1 MKKLQLFVCV
11 ALGLSGFAKAQ
22 TGFEFNNRHLTQS
35 ANINPAFLPQYKLS
49 LGVGTGFEAY
59 HPGFNVN
66 TFFNSATDATTT
78 IRNIIN
84 DPKVNLGVSF
94 DNRTELFQFGFKGK
108 RSYFSFN
115 SSNQTL
121 GQINIPKDA
130 LGLAMFGNQEYFGKR
145 ANFDLSG
152 TEFMS
157 YIENKISYG
166 RAINNKLNVGISYSS
181 IMGIAHANLKTAYA
195 YLETDTNNTTIYQ
208 MKMGGAF
215 DAQTSLMGLS
225 VMKALNDSTY
235 DAQAAVEDAISNNPF
250 SSNRGSA
257 LGFGFVYRANQK
269 IQISGAMSNIG
280 KITWN
285 LGAESHQMA
294 DNSWTFTGL
303 DTSITNDIKNANIQD
318 LLLDSLAQAF
328 DINSTQL
335 ASYQTKLHS
344 RYTLGLEYYLSP
356 RTYFQLVYGGGYGVK
371 GNKSFTSINAHKE
384 LGEWV
389 DLRLSYTLYDFSN
402 AQHNVGVG
410 VSLNLGPIQ
419 PWISLN
425 NVSGLMA
432 FNNSHF
438 QSVRFGLNINIGQRK
453 DSDGDGVSDKS
464 DSCYKTFGARSNNG
478 CELGYLG
485 GKMDYEEMSADSV
498 MADPIVV
505 PSAMETTKT
514 EGKQTPK
521 ESPTVTETQNES
533 TIPLS
538 ETPEISK
545 EIADAELTPIDPLA
559 SAPKPSK
566 KSKVAKTKKKSKS
579 DISFTEAMMN

>member
-1 MKKLQLFVCV
+1 MKKQQLFICL

-22 TGFEFNNRHLTQS
+22 TGFEFNNRHLSQS
-35 ANINPAFLPQYKLS
+35 ANINPAFLPQYKLT
-49 LGVGTGFEAY
+49 LGVGNAFEAY
-59 HPGFNVN
+59 HPGFNIN
-66 TFFNSATDATTT
+66 TFFNSAADATTT

-94 DNRTELFQFGFKGK
+94 DNRTEIFQFGFKSK
-108 RSYFSFN
+108 RSYFTFN

-130 LGLAMFGNQEYFGKR
+130 LGMAMFGNQEYFGKR

-157 YIENKISYG
+157 YFENKISYG
-166 RAINNKLNVGISYSS
+166 RAISNKLNVGISYSS
-181 IMGIAHANLKTAYA
+181 IIGIAHANLKTAYA

-225 VMKALNDSTY
+225 VMKALNDSNY
-235 DAQAAVEDAISNNPF
+235 DAQSAIEDAFLSNPS
-250 SSNRGSA
+250 SSNSGNA
-257 LGFGFVYRANQK
+257 LGFGFVYRANKK

-285 LGAESHQMA
+285 VGAESHQMS
-294 DNSWTFTGL
+294 DKPWTFTGL
-303 DTSITNDIKNANIQD
+303 DTSITNDLKNVTVQD
-318 LLLDSLAQAF
+318 LLLDSFAQAF
-328 DINSTQL
+328 DNHSTQL
-335 ASYQTKLHS
+335 ASYETKLHS
-344 RYTLGLEYYLSP
+344 RYTLGLEYFLSP
-356 RTYFQLVYGGGYGVK
+356 RTYFQFVYGGGYGVK
-371 GNKSFTSINAHKE
+371 GDKSFTSINAHKE

-410 VSLNLGPIQ
+410 MSMNLGPIQ

-432 FNNSHF
+432 YDKSHY
-438 QSVRFGLNINIGQRK
+438 QSIRVGLNINIGQRK
-453 DSDGDGVSDKS
+453 DTDGDGVRDKS
-464 DSCYKTFGARSNNG
+464 DSCYKTYGARSNNG

-485 GKMDYEEMSADSV
+485 GKMNYDETAVDSV
-498 MADPIVV
+498 MAEPIVA
-505 PSAMETTKT
+505 PSAMETPQND
-514 EGKQTPK
+514 GAQNSK
-521 ESPTVTETQNES
+521 ESPVLTETQNTPAITVTETSEMSKES
-533 TIPLS
+533 T
-538 ETPEISK
+538 EATP
-545 EIADAELTPIDPLA
+545 
-559 SAPKPSK
+559 PKTSK
-566 KSKVAKTKKKSKS
+566 KTKVAKTKKKSKS
-579 DISFTEAMMN
+579 DISLTEAMMN

>member
-1 MKKLQLFVCV
+1 MKKQQLFICL

-22 TGFEFNNRHLTQS
+22 TGFEFNNRHLSQS
-35 ANINPAFLPQYKLS
+35 ANINPAFLPQYKLT
-49 LGVGTGFEAY
+49 LGVGNAFEAY
-59 HPGFNVN
+59 HPGFNIN
-66 TFFNSATDATTT
+66 TFFNSAADATTT

-94 DNRTELFQFGFKGK
+94 DNRTEMFQFGFKSK
-108 RSYFSFN
+108 RSYFTFN

-130 LGLAMFGNQEYFGKR
+130 LGMAMFGNQEYFGKQ

-157 YIENKISYG
+157 YFENKISYG
-166 RAINNKLNVGISYSS
+166 RAISNKLNVGISYSS
-181 IMGIAHANLKTAYA
+181 IIGIAHANLKTAYA

-225 VMKALNDSTY
+225 VMKALNDSNY
-235 DAQAAVEDAISNNPF
+235 DAQSAIEDAFLSNPS
-250 SSNRGSA
+250 SSNRGNA
-257 LGFGFVYRANQK
+257 LGFGFVYRANKK

-285 LGAESHQMA
+285 VGAESHQMS
-294 DNSWTFTGL
+294 DKPWTFTGL
-303 DTSITNDIKNANIQD
+303 DTSITNDLKNVTVQD
-318 LLLDSLAQAF
+318 LLLDSFAQAF
-328 DINSTQL
+328 DNHSTQL
-335 ASYQTKLHS
+335 ASYETKLHS
-344 RYTLGLEYYLSP
+344 RYTLGLEYFLSP
-356 RTYFQLVYGGGYGVK
+356 RTYFQFVYGGGYGVK
-371 GNKSFTSINAHKE
+371 GDKSFTSINAHKE

-410 VSLNLGPIQ
+410 MSMNLGPIQ

-432 FNNSHF
+432 YDKSHY
-438 QSVRFGLNINIGQRK
+438 QSIRVGLNINIGQRK
-453 DSDGDGVSDKS
+453 DTDGDGVRDKS
-464 DSCYKTFGARSNNG
+464 DSCYKTYGARSNNG

-485 GKMDYEEMSADSV
+485 GKMNYDETAVDSV
-498 MADPIVV
+498 MAEPIVA
-505 PSAMETTKT
+505 PSAMETPQND
-514 EGKQTPK
+514 GAQNSK
-521 ESPTVTETQNES
+521 ESPVLTEAQN
-533 TIPLS
+533 TAAITAT
-538 ETPEISK
+538 ETPEMSK
-545 EIADAELTPIDPLA
+545 ESTEAT
-559 SAPKPSK
+559 APKTSK
-566 KSKVAKTKKKSKS
+566 KTKVAKTKKKSKS
-579 DISFTEAMMN
+579 DISLTEAMMN

>member
-1 MKKLQLFVCV
+1 MKKQQLFICL

-22 TGFEFNNRHLTQS
+22 TGFEFNNRHLSQS
-35 ANINPAFLPQYKLS
+35 ANINPAFLPQYKLT
-49 LGVGTGFEAY
+49 LGVGNAFEAY
-59 HPGFNVN
+59 HPGFNIN
-66 TFFNSATDATTT
+66 TFFNSAADATTT

-94 DNRTELFQFGFKGK
+94 DNRTEMFQFGFKSK
-108 RSYFSFN
+108 RSYFTFN

-130 LGLAMFGNQEYFGKR
+130 LGMAMFGNQEYFGKR

-157 YIENKISYG
+157 YFENKISYG
-166 RAINNKLNVGISYSS
+166 RAISNKLNVGISYSS
-181 IMGIAHANLKTAYA
+181 IIGIAHANLKTAYA

-225 VMKALNDSTY
+225 VMKALNDSNY
-235 DAQAAVEDAISNNPF
+235 DAQSAIEDAFLSNPS
-250 SSNRGSA
+250 SSNRGNA
-257 LGFGFVYRANQK
+257 LGFGFVYRANKK

-285 LGAESHQMA
+285 VGAESHQMS
-294 DNSWTFTGL
+294 DKPWTFTGL
-303 DTSITNDIKNANIQD
+303 DTSITNDLKNVTVQD
-318 LLLDSLAQAF
+318 LLLDSFAQAF
-328 DINSTQL
+328 DNHSTQL
-335 ASYQTKLHS
+335 ASYETKLHS
-344 RYTLGLEYYLSP
+344 RYTLGLEYFLSP
-356 RTYFQLVYGGGYGVK
+356 RTYFQFVYGGGYGVK
-371 GNKSFTSINAHKE
+371 GDKSFTSINAHKE

-410 VSLNLGPIQ
+410 MSMNLGPIQ

-432 FNNSHF
+432 YDNSHY
-438 QSVRFGLNINIGQRK
+438 QSIRVGLNINIGQRK
-453 DSDGDGVSDKS
+453 DTDGDGVRDKS
-464 DSCYKTFGARSNNG
+464 DSCYKTYGARSNNG

-485 GKMDYEEMSADSV
+485 GKMNYDETVVDSV
-498 MADPIVV
+498 MAEPIVA
-505 PSAMETTKT
+505 PSAMETPQND
-514 EGKQTPK
+514 GAQNSK
-521 ESPTVTETQNES
+521 ESPVLTETQNTPAITVTETSEMSKES
-533 TIPLS
+533 T
-538 ETPEISK
+538 EATPQK
-545 EIADAELTPIDPLA
+545 T
-559 SAPKPSK
+559 SK
-566 KSKVAKTKKKSKS
+566 KTKVAKTKKKSKS
-579 DISFTEAMMN
+579 DISLTEAMMN

>member
-1 MKKLQLFVCV
+1 MKKQQLFICL

-22 TGFEFNNRHLTQS
+22 TGFEFNNRHLSQS
-35 ANINPAFLPQYKLS
+35 ANINPAFLPQYKLT
-49 LGVGTGFEAY
+49 LGVGNAFEAY
-59 HPGFNVN
+59 HPGFNIN
-66 TFFNSATDATTT
+66 TFFNSAADATTT

-94 DNRTELFQFGFKGK
+94 DNRTEMFQFGFKSK
-108 RSYFSFN
+108 RSYFTFN

-130 LGLAMFGNQEYFGKR
+130 LGMAMFGNQEYFGKR

-157 YIENKISYG
+157 YFENKISYG
-166 RAINNKLNVGISYSS
+166 RAISNKLNVGISYSS
-181 IMGIAHANLKTAYA
+181 IIGIAHANLKTAYA

-225 VMKALNDSTY
+225 VMKALNDSNY
-235 DAQAAVEDAISNNPF
+235 DAQSAIEDAFLSNPS
-250 SSNRGSA
+250 SSNRGNA
-257 LGFGFVYRANQK
+257 LGFGFVYRANKK

-285 LGAESHQMA
+285 VGAESHQMS
-294 DNSWTFTGL
+294 DKPWTFTGL
-303 DTSITNDIKNANIQD
+303 DTSITNDLKNVTVQD
-318 LLLDSLAQAF
+318 LLLDSFAQAF
-328 DINSTQL
+328 DNHSTQL
-335 ASYQTKLHS
+335 ASYETKLHS
-344 RYTLGLEYYLSP
+344 RYTLGLEYFLSP
-356 RTYFQLVYGGGYGVK
+356 RTYFQFVYGGGYGVK
-371 GNKSFTSINAHKE
+371 GDKSFTSINAHKE

-410 VSLNLGPIQ
+410 MSMNLGPIQ

-432 FNNSHF
+432 YDKSHY
-438 QSVRFGLNINIGQRK
+438 QSIRVGLNINIGQRK
-453 DSDGDGVSDKS
+453 DTDGDGVRDKS
-464 DSCYKTFGARSNNG
+464 DSCYKTYGARSNNG

-485 GKMDYEEMSADSV
+485 GKMNYDETAVDSV
-498 MADPIVV
+498 MAEPIVA
-505 PSAMETTKT
+505 PSAMETPQND
-514 EGKQTPK
+514 GAQNSK
-521 ESPTVTETQNES
+521 ESPVLTEAQN
-533 TIPLS
+533 TAAITAT
-538 ETPEISK
+538 ETPEMSK
-545 EIADAELTPIDPLA
+545 ESTEATP
-559 SAPKPSK
+559 PKTSK
-566 KSKVAKTKKKSKS
+566 KTKVAKTKKKSKS
-579 DISFTEAMMN
+579 DISLTEAMMN

>member
-1 MKKLQLFVCV
+1 MKKQQLFICL

-22 TGFEFNNRHLTQS
+22 TGFEFNNRHLSQS
-35 ANINPAFLPQYKLS
+35 ANINPAFLPQYKLT
-49 LGVGTGFEAY
+49 LGVGNAFEAY
-59 HPGFNVN
+59 HPGFNIN
-66 TFFNSATDATTT
+66 TFFNSAADATTT

-94 DNRTELFQFGFKGK
+94 DNRTEIFQFGFKSK
-108 RSYFSFN
+108 RSYFTFN

-130 LGLAMFGNQEYFGKR
+130 LGMAMFGNQEYFGKR

-157 YIENKISYG
+157 YFENKISYG
-166 RAINNKLNVGISYSS
+166 RAISNKLNVGISYSY
-181 IMGIAHANLKTAYA
+181 IIGIAHANLKTAYA

-225 VMKALNDSTY
+225 VMKALNDSNY
-235 DAQAAVEDAISNNPF
+235 DAQSAIEDAFLSNPS
-250 SSNRGSA
+250 SSNRGNA
-257 LGFGFVYRANQK
+257 LGFGFVYRANKK

-285 LGAESHQMA
+285 VGAESHQMS
-294 DNSWTFTGL
+294 DKPWTFTGL
-303 DTSITNDIKNANIQD
+303 DTSITNDLKNVTVQD
-318 LLLDSLAQAF
+318 LLLDSFAQAF
-328 DINSTQL
+328 DNHSTQL
-335 ASYQTKLHS
+335 ASYETKLHS
-344 RYTLGLEYYLSP
+344 RYTLGLEYFLSP
-356 RTYFQLVYGGGYGVK
+356 RTYFQFVYGGGYGVK
-371 GNKSFTSINAHKE
+371 GDKSFTSINAHKE

-410 VSLNLGPIQ
+410 MSMNLGPIQ

-432 FNNSHF
+432 YDKSHY
-438 QSVRFGLNINIGQRK
+438 QSIRVGLNINIGQRK
-453 DSDGDGVSDKS
+453 DTDGDGVRDKS
-464 DSCYKTFGARSNNG
+464 DSCYKTYGARSNNG

-485 GKMDYEEMSADSV
+485 GKMNYDETVVDSV
-498 MADPIVV
+498 MAEPIVA
-505 PSAMETTKT
+505 PSAMETPQND
-514 EGKQTPK
+514 GAQNSK
-521 ESPTVTETQNES
+521 ESPVLTETQNTPAITVTETSEMSKES
-533 TIPLS
+533 T
-538 ETPEISK
+538 EATP
-545 EIADAELTPIDPLA
+545 
-559 SAPKPSK
+559 PKTSK
-566 KSKVAKTKKKSKS
+566 KTKVAKTKKKSKS
-579 DISFTEAMMN
+579 DISLTEAMMN

>member
-1 MKKLQLFVCV
+1 MKKQQLFICL

-22 TGFEFNNRHLTQS
+22 TGFEFNNRHLSQS
-35 ANINPAFLPQYKLS
+35 ANINPAFLPQYKLT
-49 LGVGTGFEAY
+49 LGVGNAFEAY
-59 HPGFNVN
+59 HPGFNIN
-66 TFFNSATDATTT
+66 TFFNSAADATTT

-94 DNRTELFQFGFKGK
+94 DNRTEMFQFGFKSK
-108 RSYFSFN
+108 RSYFTFN

-130 LGLAMFGNQEYFGKR
+130 LGMAMFGNQEYFGKR

-157 YIENKISYG
+157 YFENKISYG
-166 RAINNKLNVGISYSS
+166 RAISNKLNVGISYSS
-181 IMGIAHANLKTAYA
+181 IIGIAHANLKTAYA

-225 VMKALNDSTY
+225 VMKALNDSNY
-235 DAQAAVEDAISNNPF
+235 NAQSAIEDAFLSNPS
-250 SSNRGSA
+250 SSNRGNA
-257 LGFGFVYRANQK
+257 LGFGFVYRANKK

-285 LGAESHQMA
+285 VGAESHQMS
-294 DNSWTFTGL
+294 DKPWTFTGL
-303 DTSITNDIKNANIQD
+303 DTSITNDLKNVTVQD
-318 LLLDSLAQAF
+318 LLLDSFAQAF
-328 DINSTQL
+328 DNHSTQL
-335 ASYQTKLHS
+335 ASYETKLHS
-344 RYTLGLEYYLSP
+344 RYTLGLEYFLSP
-356 RTYFQLVYGGGYGVK
+356 RTYFQFVYGGGYGVK
-371 GNKSFTSINAHKE
+371 GDKSFTSINAHKE

-410 VSLNLGPIQ
+410 MSMNLGPIQ

-432 FNNSHF
+432 YDKSHY
-438 QSVRFGLNINIGQRK
+438 QSIRVGLNINIGQRK
-453 DSDGDGVSDKS
+453 DTDGDGVRDKS
-464 DSCYKTFGARSNNG
+464 DSCYKTYGARSNNG

-485 GKMDYEEMSADSV
+485 GKMNYDETAVDSV
-498 MADPIVV
+498 MAEPIVA
-505 PSAMETTKT
+505 PSAMETPQND
-514 EGKQTPK
+514 GAQNSK
-521 ESPTVTETQNES
+521 ESPVLTETQNTPAITVTETSEMSKES
-533 TIPLS
+533 T
-538 ETPEISK
+538 EATP
-545 EIADAELTPIDPLA
+545 
-559 SAPKPSK
+559 PKTSK
-566 KSKVAKTKKKSKS
+566 KTKVAKTKKKSKS
-579 DISFTEAMMN
+579 DISLTEAMMN

>member
-1 MKKLQLFVCV
+1 MKKQQLFICL

-22 TGFEFNNRHLTQS
+22 TGFEFNNRHLSQS
-35 ANINPAFLPQYKLS
+35 ANINPAFLPQYKLT
-49 LGVGTGFEAY
+49 LGVGNAFEAY
-59 HPGFNVN
+59 HPGFNIN
-66 TFFNSATDATTT
+66 TFFNSAADATTT

-94 DNRTELFQFGFKGK
+94 DNRTEMFQFGFKSK
-108 RSYFSFN
+108 RSYFTFN

-130 LGLAMFGNQEYFGKR
+130 LGMAMFGNQEYFGKR

-157 YIENKISYG
+157 YFENKISYG
-166 RAINNKLNVGISYSS
+166 RAISNKLNVGISYSS
-181 IMGIAHANLKTAYA
+181 IIGIAHANLKTAYA

-225 VMKALNDSTY
+225 VMKALNDSNY
-235 DAQAAVEDAISNNPF
+235 DAQSAIEDAFLSNPS
-250 SSNRGSA
+250 SSNRGNA
-257 LGFGFVYRANQK
+257 LGFGFVYRANKK

-285 LGAESHQMA
+285 VGAESHQMS
-294 DNSWTFTGL
+294 DKPWTFTGL
-303 DTSITNDIKNANIQD
+303 DTSITNDLKNVTVQD
-318 LLLDSLAQAF
+318 LLLDSFAQAF
-328 DINSTQL
+328 DNHSTQL
-335 ASYQTKLHS
+335 ASYETKLHS
-344 RYTLGLEYYLSP
+344 RYTLGLEYFLSP
-356 RTYFQLVYGGGYGVK
+356 RTYFQFVYGGGYGVK
-371 GNKSFTSINAHKE
+371 GDKSFTSINAHKE

-410 VSLNLGPIQ
+410 MSMNLGPIQ

-432 FNNSHF
+432 YDKSHY
-438 QSVRFGLNINIGQRK
+438 QSIRVGLNINIGQRK
-453 DSDGDGVSDKS
+453 DTDGDGVRDKS
-464 DSCYKTFGARSNNG
+464 DSCYKTYGAISNNG

-485 GKMDYEEMSADSV
+485 GKMNYDETAVDSV
-498 MADPIVV
+498 MAEPIVA
-505 PSAMETTKT
+505 PSAMETPQND
-514 EGKQTPK
+514 GAQNSK
-521 ESPTVTETQNES
+521 ESPVLTETQNTPAITVTETSEMSKES
-533 TIPLS
+533 T
-538 ETPEISK
+538 EATP
-545 EIADAELTPIDPLA
+545 
-559 SAPKPSK
+559 PKTSK
-566 KSKVAKTKKKSKS
+566 KTKVAKTKKKSKS
-579 DISFTEAMMN
+579 DISLTEAMMN

>member
-1 MKKLQLFVCV
+1 MKKQQLFICL

-22 TGFEFNNRHLTQS
+22 TGFEFNNRHLSQS
-35 ANINPAFLPQYKLS
+35 ANINPAFLPQYKLT
-49 LGVGTGFEAY
+49 LGVGNAFEAY
-59 HPGFNVN
+59 HPGFNIN
-66 TFFNSATDATTT
+66 TFFNSAADATTT

-94 DNRTELFQFGFKGK
+94 DNRTEMFQFGFKSK
-108 RSYFSFN
+108 RSYFTFN

-130 LGLAMFGNQEYFGKR
+130 LGMAMFGNQEYFGKR

-157 YIENKISYG
+157 YFENKISYG
-166 RAINNKLNVGISYSS
+166 RAISNKLNVGISYSS
-181 IMGIAHANLKTAYA
+181 IIGIAHANLKTAYA

-225 VMKALNDSTY
+225 VMKALNDSNY
-235 DAQAAVEDAISNNPF
+235 DAQSAIEDAFLSNPS
-250 SSNRGSA
+250 SSNRGNA
-257 LGFGFVYRANQK
+257 LGFGFVYRANKK

-285 LGAESHQMA
+285 VGAESHQMS
-294 DNSWTFTGL
+294 DKPWTFTGL
-303 DTSITNDIKNANIQD
+303 DTNITNDLKNVTVQD
-318 LLLDSLAQAF
+318 LLLDSFAQAF
-328 DINSTQL
+328 DNHSTQL
-335 ASYQTKLHS
+335 ASYETKLHS
-344 RYTLGLEYYLSP
+344 RYTLGLEYFLSP
-356 RTYFQLVYGGGYGVK
+356 RTYFQFVYGGGYGVK
-371 GNKSFTSINAHKE
+371 GDKSFTSINAHKE

-410 VSLNLGPIQ
+410 MSMNLGPIQ

-432 FNNSHF
+432 YDKSHY
-438 QSVRFGLNINIGQRK
+438 QSIRVGLNINIGQRK
-453 DSDGDGVSDKS
+453 DTDGDGVRDKS
-464 DSCYKTFGARSNNG
+464 DSCYKTYGARSNNG

-485 GKMDYEEMSADSV
+485 GKMNYDETAVDSV
-498 MADPIVV
+498 MAEPIVA
-505 PSAMETTKT
+505 PSAMETPQND
-514 EGKQTPK
+514 GAQNSK
-521 ESPTVTETQNES
+521 ESPVLTETQN
-533 TIPLS
+533 TPAITAT
-538 ETPEISK
+538 ETPEMSK
-545 EIADAELTPIDPLA
+545 ESTEATP
-559 SAPKPSK
+559 PKTSK
-566 KSKVAKTKKKSKS
+566 KTKVAKTKKKSKS
-579 DISFTEAMMN
+579 DISLTEAMMN

>member
-1 MKKLQLFVCV
+1 MKKQQLFICL

-22 TGFEFNNRHLTQS
+22 TGFEFNNRHLSQS
-35 ANINPAFLPQYKLS
+35 ANINPAFLPQYKLT
-49 LGVGTGFEAY
+49 LGVGNAFEAY
-59 HPGFNVN
+59 HPGFNIN
-66 TFFNSATDATTT
+66 TFFNSAADATTT

-94 DNRTELFQFGFKGK
+94 DNRTEMFQFGFKSK
-108 RSYFSFN
+108 RSYFTFN

-130 LGLAMFGNQEYFGKR
+130 LGMAMFGNQEYFGKR

-157 YIENKISYG
+157 YFENKISYG
-166 RAINNKLNVGISYSS
+166 RAISNKLNVGISYSS
-181 IMGIAHANLKTAYA
+181 IIGIAHANLKTAYA

-225 VMKALNDSTY
+225 VMKALNDSNY
-235 DAQAAVEDAISNNPF
+235 DAQSAIEDAFLSNPS
-250 SSNRGSA
+250 SSNRGNA
-257 LGFGFVYRANQK
+257 LGFGFVYRANKK

-285 LGAESHQMA
+285 VGAESHQMS
-294 DNSWTFTGL
+294 DKPWTFTGL
-303 DTSITNDIKNANIQD
+303 DTSITNDLKNVTVQD
-318 LLLDSLAQAF
+318 LLLDSFAQAF
-328 DINSTQL
+328 DNHSTQL
-335 ASYQTKLHS
+335 ASYETKLHS
-344 RYTLGLEYYLSP
+344 RYTLGLEYFLSP
-356 RTYFQLVYGGGYGVK
+356 RTYFQFVYGGGYGVK
-371 GNKSFTSINAHKE
+371 GDKSFTSINAHKE

-410 VSLNLGPIQ
+410 MSMNLGPIQ

-432 FNNSHF
+432 YDKSHY
-438 QSVRFGLNINIGQRK
+438 QSIRVGLNINIGQRK
-453 DSDGDGVSDKS
+453 DTDGDGVRDKS
-464 DSCYKTFGARSNNG
+464 DSCYKTYGARSNNG

-485 GKMDYEEMSADSV
+485 GKMNYDETEVDSV
-498 MADPIVV
+498 MAEPIVA
-505 PSAMETTKT
+505 PSAMETPQND
-514 EGKQTPK
+514 GAQNSK
-521 ESPTVTETQNES
+521 ESPVLTEAQN
-533 TIPLS
+533 TAAITAT
-538 ETPEISK
+538 ETPEMSK
-545 EIADAELTPIDPLA
+545 ESTEATP
-559 SAPKPSK
+559 PKTSK
-566 KSKVAKTKKKSKS
+566 KTKVAKTKKKSKS
-579 DISFTEAMMN
+579 DISLTEAMMN

>member
-1 MKKLQLFVCV
+1 MKKQQLFICL

-22 TGFEFNNRHLTQS
+22 TGFEFNNRHLSQS
-35 ANINPAFLPQYKLS
+35 ANINPAFLPQYKLT
-49 LGVGTGFEAY
+49 LGVGNAFEAY
-59 HPGFNVN
+59 HPGFNIN
-66 TFFNSATDATTT
+66 TFFNSAADATTT

-94 DNRTELFQFGFKGK
+94 DNRTEMFQFGFKSK
-108 RSYFSFN
+108 RSYFTFN

-130 LGLAMFGNQEYFGKR
+130 LGMAMFGNQEYFGKR

-157 YIENKISYG
+157 YFENKISYG
-166 RAINNKLNVGISYSS
+166 RAISNKLNVGISYSS
-181 IMGIAHANLKTAYA
+181 IIGIAHANLKTAYA

-225 VMKALNDSTY
+225 VMKALNDSNY
-235 DAQAAVEDAISNNPF
+235 DAQSAIEDAFLSNPS
-250 SSNRGSA
+250 SSNRGNA
-257 LGFGFVYRANQK
+257 LGFGFVYRANKK

-285 LGAESHQMA
+285 VGAESHQMS
-294 DNSWTFTGL
+294 DKPWTFTGL
-303 DTSITNDIKNANIQD
+303 DTSITNDLKNVTVQD
-318 LLLDSLAQAF
+318 LLLDSFAQAF
-328 DINSTQL
+328 DNHSTQL
-335 ASYQTKLHS
+335 ASYETKLHS
-344 RYTLGLEYYLSP
+344 RYTLGLEYFLSP
-356 RTYFQLVYGGGYGVK
+356 RTYFQFVYGGGYGVK
-371 GNKSFTSINAHKE
+371 GDKSFTSINAHKE

-410 VSLNLGPIQ
+410 MSMNLGPIQ

-432 FNNSHF
+432 YDKSHY
-438 QSVRFGLNINIGQRK
+438 QSIRVGLNINIGQRK
-453 DSDGDGVSDKS
+453 DTDGDGVRDKS
-464 DSCYKTFGARSNNG
+464 DSCYKTYGARSNNG

-485 GKMDYEEMSADSV
+485 GKMNYDETAVDSV
-498 MADPIVV
+498 MAEPIVA
-505 PSAMETTKT
+505 PSSTETPQND
-514 EGKQTPK
+514 GAQNSK
-521 ESPTVTETQNES
+521 ESPVLTETQN
-533 TIPLS
+533 TPAITAT
-538 ETPEISK
+538 ETPEMSK
-545 EIADAELTPIDPLA
+545 ESTEATP
-559 SAPKPSK
+559 PKTSK
-566 KSKVAKTKKKSKS
+566 KTKVAKTKKKSKS
-579 DISFTEAMMN
+579 DISLTEAMMN

>member
-1 MKKLQLFVCV
+1 MKKQQLFICL

-22 TGFEFNNRHLTQS
+22 TGFEFNNRHLSQS
-35 ANINPAFLPQYKLS
+35 ANINPAFLPQYKLT
-49 LGVGTGFEAY
+49 LGVGNAFEAY
-59 HPGFNVN
+59 HPGFNIN
-66 TFFNSATDATTT
+66 TFFNSAADATTT

-94 DNRTELFQFGFKGK
+94 DNRTEIFQFGFKSK
-108 RSYFSFN
+108 RSYFTFN

-130 LGLAMFGNQEYFGKR
+130 LGMAMFGNQEYFGKR

-157 YIENKISYG
+157 YFENKISYG
-166 RAINNKLNVGISYSS
+166 RAISNKLNVGISYSS
-181 IMGIAHANLKTAYA
+181 IIGIAHANLKTAYA

-225 VMKALNDSTY
+225 VMKALNDSNY
-235 DAQAAVEDAISNNPF
+235 DAQSAIEDAFLSNPS
-250 SSNRGSA
+250 SSNRGNA
-257 LGFGFVYRANQK
+257 LGFGFVYRANKK

-285 LGAESHQMA
+285 VGAESHQMS
-294 DNSWTFTGL
+294 DKPWTFTGL
-303 DTSITNDIKNANIQD
+303 DTSITNDLKNVTVQD
-318 LLLDSLAQAF
+318 LLLDSFAQAF
-328 DINSTQL
+328 DNHSTQL
-335 ASYQTKLHS
+335 ASYETKLHS
-344 RYTLGLEYYLSP
+344 RYTLGLEYFLSP
-356 RTYFQLVYGGGYGVK
+356 RTYFQFVYGGGYGVK
-371 GNKSFTSINAHKE
+371 GDKSFTSINAHKE

-410 VSLNLGPIQ
+410 MSMNLGPIQ

-432 FNNSHF
+432 YDKSHY
-438 QSVRFGLNINIGQRK
+438 QSIRVGLNINIGQRK
-453 DSDGDGVSDKS
+453 DTDGDGVRDKS
-464 DSCYKTFGARSNNG
+464 DSCYKTYGARSNNG

-485 GKMDYEEMSADSV
+485 GKMNYDETVVDSV
-498 MADPIVV
+498 MAEPIVA
-505 PSAMETTKT
+505 PSAMETPQND
-514 EGKQTPK
+514 GAQNSK
-521 ESPTVTETQNES
+521 ESPVLTETQNTPAITVTETSEMSKES
-533 TIPLS
+533 T
-538 ETPEISK
+538 EATPQK
-545 EIADAELTPIDPLA
+545 T
-559 SAPKPSK
+559 SK
-566 KSKVAKTKKKSKS
+566 KTKVAKTKKKSKS
-579 DISFTEAMMN
+579 DISLTEAMMN

>member
-1 MKKLQLFVCV
+1 MKKQQLFICL

-22 TGFEFNNRHLTQS
+22 TGFEFNNRHLSQS
-35 ANINPAFLPQYKLS
+35 ANINPAFLPQYKLT
-49 LGVGTGFEAY
+49 LGVGNAFEAY
-59 HPGFNVN
+59 HPGFNIN
-66 TFFNSATDATTT
+66 TFFNSAADATTT

-94 DNRTELFQFGFKGK
+94 DNRTEMFQFGFKSK
-108 RSYFSFN
+108 RSYFTFN

-130 LGLAMFGNQEYFGKR
+130 LGMAMFGNQEYFGKR

-157 YIENKISYG
+157 YFENKISYG
-166 RAINNKLNVGISYSS
+166 RAISNKLNVGISYSS
-181 IMGIAHANLKTAYA
+181 IIGIAHANLKTAYA

-225 VMKALNDSTY
+225 VMKALNDSNY
-235 DAQAAVEDAISNNPF
+235 DAQSAIEDAFLSNPS
-250 SSNRGSA
+250 SSNIGNA
-257 LGFGFVYRANQK
+257 LGFGFVYRANKK

-285 LGAESHQMA
+285 VGAESHQMS
-294 DNSWTFTGL
+294 DKPWTFTGL
-303 DTSITNDIKNANIQD
+303 DTSITNDLKNVTVQD
-318 LLLDSLAQAF
+318 LLLDSFAQAF
-328 DINSTQL
+328 DNHSTQL
-335 ASYQTKLHS
+335 ASYETKLHS
-344 RYTLGLEYYLSP
+344 RYTLGLEYFLSP
-356 RTYFQLVYGGGYGVK
+356 RTYFQFVYGGGYGVK
-371 GNKSFTSINAHKE
+371 GDKSFTSINAHKE

-410 VSLNLGPIQ
+410 MSMNLGPIQ

-432 FNNSHF
+432 YDKSHY
-438 QSVRFGLNINIGQRK
+438 QSIRVGLNINIGQRK
-453 DSDGDGVSDKS
+453 DTDGDGVRDKS
-464 DSCYKTFGARSNNG
+464 DSCYKTYGARSNNG

-485 GKMDYEEMSADSV
+485 GKMNYDETVVDSV
-498 MADPIVV
+498 MAEPIVA
-505 PSAMETTKT
+505 PSAMETPQND
-514 EGKQTPK
+514 GAQNSK
-521 ESPTVTETQNES
+521 ESPVLTETQN
-533 TIPLS
+533 TPAITAT
-538 ETPEISK
+538 ETPEMSK
-545 EIADAELTPIDPLA
+545 ESTEATP
-559 SAPKPSK
+559 PKTSK
-566 KSKVAKTKKKSKS
+566 KTKVAKTKKKSKS
-579 DISFTEAMMN
+579 DISLTEAMMN

>member
-1 MKKLQLFVCV
+1 MKKQQLFICL

-22 TGFEFNNRHLTQS
+22 TGFEFNNRHLSQS
-35 ANINPAFLPQYKLS
+35 ANINPAFLPQYKLT
-49 LGVGTGFEAY
+49 LGVGNAFEAY
-59 HPGFNVN
+59 HPGFNIN
-66 TFFNSATDATTT
+66 TFFNSAADATTT

-94 DNRTELFQFGFKGK
+94 DNRTEMFQFGFKSK
-108 RSYFSFN
+108 RSYFTFN

-130 LGLAMFGNQEYFGKR
+130 LGMAMFGNQEYFGKR

-157 YIENKISYG
+157 YFENKISYG
-166 RAINNKLNVGISYSS
+166 RAISNKLNVGISYSS
-181 IMGIAHANLKTAYA
+181 IIGIAHANLKTAYA

-225 VMKALNDSTY
+225 VMKALNDSNY
-235 DAQAAVEDAISNNPF
+235 DAQSAIEDAFLSNPS
-250 SSNRGSA
+250 SSNSGNA
-257 LGFGFVYRANQK
+257 LGFGFVYRANKK

-285 LGAESHQMA
+285 VGAESHQMS
-294 DNSWTFTGL
+294 DKPWTFTGL
-303 DTSITNDIKNANIQD
+303 DTSITNDLKNVTVQD
-318 LLLDSLAQAF
+318 LLLDSFAQAF
-328 DINSTQL
+328 DNHSTQL
-335 ASYQTKLHS
+335 ASYETKLHS
-344 RYTLGLEYYLSP
+344 RYTLGLEYFLSP
-356 RTYFQLVYGGGYGVK
+356 RTYFQFVYGGGYGVK
-371 GNKSFTSINAHKE
+371 GDKSFTSINAHKE

-410 VSLNLGPIQ
+410 MSMNLGPIQ

-432 FNNSHF
+432 YDKSHY
-438 QSVRFGLNINIGQRK
+438 QSIRVGLNINIGQRK
-453 DSDGDGVSDKS
+453 DTDGDGVRDKS
-464 DSCYKTFGARSNNG
+464 DSCYKTYGARSNNG

-485 GKMDYEEMSADSV
+485 GKMNYDETAVDSV
-498 MADPIVV
+498 MAEPIVA
-505 PSAMETTKT
+505 PSAMETPQND
-514 EGKQTPK
+514 GAQNSK
-521 ESPTVTETQNES
+521 ESPMLTEAQN
-533 TIPLS
+533 TPAITAT
-538 ETPEISK
+538 ETPEMSK
-545 EIADAELTPIDPLA
+545 ESTEAT
-559 SAPKPSK
+559 APKTSK
-566 KSKVAKTKKKSKS
+566 KNKVAKTKKKSKS
-579 DISFTEAMMN
+579 DISLTEAMMN